1 MNSQKI
7 IKGKLFL
14 AVLVTML
21 CGMVAGGCSDDK
33 DELEGKQYGYVQF
46 KLYKS
51 SSYTQEEKTR
61 TDAVST
67 RASGLDKLID
77 AQKVEIEMQHNGMSI
92 TQTLVLN
99 AYNENNAEYGMRSE
113 KLKLLTGSYKII
125 GYKLFDKLDE
135 VITGIS
141 TGEDETFEVVSRGLT
156 TKDLVTDSQ
165 TRGTVT
171 FKLVKDG
178 LATRA
183 AGNPD
188 IDYLFSDIK
197 IIDVTVTNTF
207 TRVPVTIKNL
217 KVSYKEEYE
226 EHPNPDYTDDSNQH
240 KDKYKDIGT
249 AKCDS
254 VVWLPAGTYQV
265 TSYTIYKKSGIAVTA
280 LDSRS
285 QLAGEMFSIED
296 NKQTDDA
303 IVPIQL
309 SPTAAYIKDYIA
321 LKAIWEAL
329 DGKNWSYNGET
340 NPAGTTWNFNKEI
353 DMWGNQPGVSLDNK
367 GRVIS
372 LSLEGFGAKGRV
384 PDAIGQLTEL
394 RVLSLGSHNEKLGGR
409 LFGTGGITPDM
420 SDAQKQKMRMHYKEL
435 FLDYD
440 PRENL
445 SELLQDGI
453 NRDPQL
459 PDIKKSSRIDMKD
472 VQIGQTTNKITFISK
487 AVMRLKNLQQFYIA
501 NSPIKAEDICKEW
514 ENANSEYARS
524 YEAESGSWLW
534 RNLTE
539 LTDMELY
546 NCPNLTRLPDFLF
559 ELPEIQLLNIANNKG
574 IDGLNGA
581 KDGTGNQLT
590 ADWEKLAN
598 APVGAKLQILYLS
611 NNNLTKFPPHASL
624 NKMRKLG
631 LLDCINN
638 NLTGKLEA
646 FGKEVELTTLTLN
659 NNRITEIPENF
670 CGFTDQVED
679 LSFAHNLIEYIP
691 NIFDAESIYTM
702 GSVDFS
708 YNRIGK
714 NDGKNIHCDL
724 DDFKGI
730 NAATISLSN
739 NLIKNFPTELFAK
752 GSPIST
758 IDLSNNLMTEI
769 PENSLK
775 SSEGNYK
782 NTHLLT
788 VIDLR
793 FNKLTK
799 LSDDFRATT
808 LPYLKNMDISYNC
821 FSKFPTAPLNSS
833 QLQAI
838 GIRHQ
843 RDANGNR
850 ILREWPTG
858 ITTCPSL
865 IQLQIGA
872 NDIRKV
878 NETLTSQLYIL
889 DIKDNPNISID
900 VTSVCSQIR
909 AGRYKLI
916 YDKTQDIRGCDAL
929 DIKR

>member
-1 MNSQKI
+1 
-7 IKGKLFL
+7 
-14 AVLVTML
+14 ML

-33 DELEGKQYGYVQF
+33 DELAGKQYGHVQF
-46 KLYKS
+46 RLYKS
-51 SSYTQEEKTR
+51 ASYTQEETTR
-61 TDAVST
+61 AGTAST
-67 RASGLDKLID
+67 RATAMDRLSD

-99 AYNENNAEYGMRSE
+99 AYNESNAEYGMRSD
-113 KLKLLTGSYKII
+113 KLELLTGTYKIV
-125 GYKLFDKLDE
+125 GYKLLDKLDE

-141 TGEDETFEVVSRGLT
+141 PGADETFEVVSRGLT
-156 TKDLVTDSQ
+156 TKDLVADSQ
-165 TRGTVT
+165 ARGMVT
-171 FKLVKDG
+171 FKLIKSG
-178 LATRA
+178 LTTRA
-183 AGNPD
+183 ADGES

-197 IIDVTVTNTF
+197 VIDITVTNTF

-217 KVSYKEEYE
+217 KVTYKEEYE
-226 EHPNPDYTDDSNQH
+226 EHPNTDYTDDNKH

-254 VVWLPAGTYQV
+254 AVWLPAGTYQV
-265 TSYTIYKKSGIAVTA
+265 TSYTIYKKSGSVTST

-285 QLAGEMFSIED
+285 QLAGEMFSVED
-296 NKQTDDA
+296 NRQTDDA
-303 IVPIQL
+303 LVPIQL

-329 DGKNWSYNGET
+329 DGRNWHYTGET
-340 NPAGTTWNFNKEI
+340 SPAGATWNFNKEV
-353 DMWGNQPGVSLDNK
+353 DMWGDQPGVSLDSK

-394 RVLSLGSHNEKLGGR
+394 KVLSLGSHNEKLGGR
-409 LFGTGGITPDM
+409 LFGAGGITPDM

-440 PRENL
+440 PRENM
-445 SELLQDGI
+445 SVPE
-453 NRDPQL
+453 
-459 PDIKKSSRIDMKD
+459 
-472 VQIGQTTNKITFISK
+472 
-487 AVMRLKNLQQFYIA
+487 
-501 NSPIKAEDICKEW
+501 
-514 ENANSEYARS
+514 
-524 YEAESGSWLW
+524 
-534 RNLTE
+534 
-539 LTDMELY
+539 
-546 NCPNLTRLPDFLF
+546 FLF

-581 KDGTGNQLT
+581 RDGSGEQLT
-590 ADWEKLAN
+590 ADWKKLAD
-598 APVGAKLQILYLS
+598 ATVGAKLQILYLG
-611 NNNLTKFPPHASL
+611 NNNLTKFPEHASL

-646 FGKEVELTTLTLN
+646 FGKEVEFTTLTLDN
-659 NNRITEIPENF
+659 NQITEIPENF
-670 CGFTDQVED
+670 CGFTEQVES

-691 NIFDAESIYTM
+691 NIFNAESVYTM

-708 YNRIGK
+708 YNRIGQ
-714 NDGKNIHCDL
+714 NDGKNINCSL

-730 NAATISLSN
+730 NASTISLSN
-739 NLIKNFPTELFAK
+739 NLISKFPTELFAK

-769 PENSLK
+769 PKYSLK
-775 SSEGNYK
+775 SETGNYK
-782 NTHLLT
+782 NTYLLT

-808 LPYLKNMDISYNC
+808 LPYLKNLDLSYNC
-821 FSKFPTAPLNSS
+821 FSKFPTEPLNSS

-838 GIRHQ
+838 GIRFQ
-843 RDANGNR
+843 RDADGNR

-858 ITTCPSL
+858 ITSCPSL
-865 IQLQIGA
+865 IQLQIGS

-878 NETLTSQLYIL
+878 NETLTSQLYIV

-909 AGRYKLI
+909 AGMYKLI

>member
-1 MNSQKI
+1 MNSKRI

-14 AVLVTML
+14 AALVTML
-21 CGMVAGGCSDDK
+21 CGMVASGCSDDK
-33 DELEGKQYGYVQF
+33 DELAGKQYGHVQF
-46 KLYKS
+46 RLYKS
-51 SSYTQEEKTR
+51 ASYTQEETTR
-61 TDAVST
+61 AGTAST
-67 RASGLDKLID
+67 RATAMDRLSD

-99 AYNENNAEYGMRSE
+99 AYNESNAEYGMRSD
-113 KLKLLTGSYKII
+113 KLELLTGTYKIV
-125 GYKLFDKLDE
+125 GYKLLDKLDE

-141 TGEDETFEVVSRGLT
+141 PGADETFEVVSRGLT
-156 TKDLVTDSQ
+156 TKDLVADSQ
-165 TRGTVT
+165 ARGMVT
-171 FKLVKDG
+171 FKLIKSG
-178 LATRA
+178 LTTRA
-183 AGNPD
+183 ADGES

-197 IIDVTVTNTF
+197 VIDVTVTNTF

-217 KVSYKEEYE
+217 KVTYKEEYE
-226 EHPNPDYTDDSNQH
+226 EHPNTDYTDDNKH

-254 VVWLPAGTYQV
+254 AVWLPAGTYQV
-265 TSYTIYKKSGIAVTA
+265 TSYTIYKKSGSVTST

-285 QLAGEMFSIED
+285 QLAGEMFSVED

-303 IVPIQL
+303 LVPIQL
-309 SPTAAYIKDYIA
+309 SPAAAYIKDYIA

-329 DGKNWSYNGET
+329 DGKNWSFTGET
-340 NPAGTTWNFNKEI
+340 SPAGATWNFNKEV
-353 DMWGNQPGVSLDNK
+353 DMWGDQPGVSLDSK

-394 RVLSLGSHNEKLGGR
+394 KVLSFGSHNEKLGGR
-409 LFGTGGITPDM
+409 LFGAGGITPDM

-440 PRENL
+440 PRENM

-453 NRDPQL
+453 NRDPEMAK
-459 PDIKKSSRIDMKD
+459 IKKSNRISMKD
-472 VQIGQTTNKITFISK
+472 MQIGQTTNNITFISK
-487 AVMRLKNLQQFYIA
+487 AVMRLKNLQQLYIA
-501 NSPIKAEDICKEW
+501 NSPIKAEDICTDW
-514 ENANSEYARS
+514 ENENSEYAKS
-524 YEAESGSWLW
+524 FKEESSSWAW
-534 RNLTE
+534 RT
-539 LTDMELY
+539 LTDLTDVEVY
-546 NCPNLTRLPDFLF
+546 NCPNLTKLPEFLF
-559 ELPEIQLLNIANNKG
+559 ELPEMQLLNIASNKG

-581 KDGTGNQLT
+581 RYGSGEQLT
-590 ADWEKLAN
+590 ADWKKLAD
-598 APVGAKLQILYLS
+598 APVGAKLQILYFGY
-611 NNNLTKFPPHASL
+611 NNLKKFPPYASL

-646 FGKEVELTTLTLN
+646 FGKEVEFTTLTLDN
-659 NNRITEIPENF
+659 NQITEIPENF
-670 CGFTDQVED
+670 CGFTDQVES

-691 NIFDAESIYTM
+691 NIFNAESIYTM
-702 GSVDFS
+702 KSIDFS
-708 YNRIGK
+708 YNRIGQ
-714 NDGKNIHCDL
+714 NDGKNINCSL

-730 NAATISLSN
+730 NATTVSLSN
-739 NLIKNFPTELFAK
+739 NLIKKFPTELFAK

-769 PENSLK
+769 PEYSLK
-775 SSEGNYK
+775 PKEGNYK
-782 NTHLLT
+782 NTYLLT
-788 VIDLR
+788 IVDLR
-793 FNKLTK
+793 FNKLTR

-808 LPYLKNMDISYNC
+808 LPYLRNLDLSYNC
-821 FSKFPTAPLNSS
+821 FSKFPTEPLNSS

-838 GIRHQ
+838 GIRFQ
-843 RDANGNR
+843 RDADGNR

-865 IQLQIGA
+865 IQLQIGS

-878 NETLTSQLYIL
+878 NETLTSKLYIL

-900 VTSVCSQIR
+900 VTSVCSDIR
-909 AGRYKLI
+909 AGMYKLI

>member
-1 MNSQKI
+1 M
-7 IKGKLFL
+7 
-14 AVLVTML
+14 
-21 CGMVAGGCSDDK
+21 
-33 DELEGKQYGYVQF
+33 
-46 KLYKS
+46 
-51 SSYTQEEKTR
+51 
-61 TDAVST
+61 
-67 RASGLDKLID
+67 
-77 AQKVEIEMQHNGMSI
+77 
-92 TQTLVLN
+92 
-99 AYNENNAEYGMRSE
+99 
-113 KLKLLTGSYKII
+113 
-125 GYKLFDKLDE
+125 
-135 VITGIS
+135 
-141 TGEDETFEVVSRGLT
+141 
-156 TKDLVTDSQ
+156 
-165 TRGTVT
+165 
-171 FKLVKDG
+171 
-178 LATRA
+178 
-183 AGNPD
+183 
-188 IDYLFSDIK
+188 
-197 IIDVTVTNTF
+197 
-207 TRVPVTIKNL
+207 
-217 KVSYKEEYE
+217 
-226 EHPNPDYTDDSNQH
+226 
-240 KDKYKDIGT
+240 
-249 AKCDS
+249 
-254 VVWLPAGTYQV
+254 
-265 TSYTIYKKSGIAVTA
+265 
-280 LDSRS
+280 
-285 QLAGEMFSIED
+285 
-296 NKQTDDA
+296 
-303 IVPIQL
+303 
-309 SPTAAYIKDYIA
+309 
-321 LKAIWEAL
+321 
-329 DGKNWSYNGET
+329 
-340 NPAGTTWNFNKEI
+340 
-353 DMWGNQPGVSLDNK
+353 
-367 GRVIS
+367 
-372 LSLEGFGAKGRV
+372 
-384 PDAIGQLTEL
+384 TEL

-501 NSPIKAEDICKEW
+501 NSTTQAEDICKEW
-514 ENANSEYARS
+514 ENPNSEYARS

-611 NNNLTKFPPHASL
+611 YNNLTKFPPHASL

-714 NDGKNIHCDL
+714 NDGKNIKCDL

-775 SSEGNYK
+775 SPEGNYK

-799 LSDDFRATT
+799 LSADFRATT

>member
-1 MNSQKI
+1 MNSKRI

-14 AVLVTML
+14 AALVTML

-33 DELEGKQYGYVQF
+33 DELTGKQYGHVQF
-46 KLYKS
+46 RLYKS
-51 SSYTQEEKTR
+51 ASYTQEEITQ
-61 TDAVST
+61 TGTAST
-67 RASGLDKLID
+67 RATAMDRLSD

-99 AYNENNAEYGMRSE
+99 AYNESNAEYGMRSD
-113 KLKLLTGSYKII
+113 KLELLTGTYKIV
-125 GYKLFDKLDE
+125 GYKLLDKLDE

-141 TGEDETFEVVSRGLT
+141 PGADETFEVVSRGLT
-156 TKDLVTDSQ
+156 TKDLVADSQ
-165 TRGTVT
+165 ARGMVT
-171 FKLVKDG
+171 FKLIKSG
-178 LATRA
+178 LTTRA
-183 AGNPD
+183 DDGES

-197 IIDVTVTNTF
+197 LIDVTVTNTF
-207 TRVPVTIKNL
+207 TRVPATIKNL
-217 KVSYKEEYE
+217 KVTYKEEYE
-226 EHPNPDYTDDSNQH
+226 EHPNTDYTDDNKH

-254 VVWLPAGTYQV
+254 AVWLPAGTYQV
-265 TSYTIYKKSGIAVTA
+265 TSYTIYKKSGAVTST

-285 QLAGEMFSIED
+285 QLAGEMFSVED

-303 IVPIQL
+303 LVPIQL

-321 LKAIWEAL
+321 LKTIWEAL
-329 DGKNWSYNGET
+329 NGKNWSYNGET
-340 NPAGTTWNFNKEI
+340 SPAGATWNFNKEI
-353 DMWGNQPGVSLDNK
+353 DMWGEQPGVSLDNK

-409 LFGTGGITPDM
+409 LFDAGGITPDM
-420 SDAQKQKMRMHYKEL
+420 SDAQKQKMRLHYKEL

-440 PRENL
+440 PRENM

-453 NRDPQL
+453 NRDPEL
-459 PDIKKSSRIDMKD
+459 ANIKKSSRIGMKD
-472 VQIGQTTNKITFISK
+472 IQIGQTNNNITFISK
-487 AVMRLKNLQQFYIA
+487 AIMRLKNLQQFYIA
-501 NSPIKAEDICKEW
+501 NSPIKAEDICTAW
-514 ENANSEYARS
+514 ENENSEYAKS
-524 YEAESGSWLW
+524 FKEESNSWAW
-534 RNLTE
+534 RTLTE
-539 LTDMELY
+539 LTDIEVY
-546 NCPNLTRLPDFLF
+546 NCPNLTKLPEFLF

-581 KDGTGNQLT
+581 KDGSGEQLT
-590 ADWEKLAN
+590 ADWKRLAD
-598 APVGAKLQILYLS
+598 APVGAKLQILYLG
-611 NNNLTKFPPHASL
+611 NNNLTKFPEYASL

-646 FGKEVELTTLTLN
+646 FGKEVEFTTLTLN
-659 NNRITEIPENF
+659 NNQITEIPENF
-670 CGFTDQVED
+670 CGFTDQVES

-691 NIFDAESIYTM
+691 NIFNAESVYTM

-708 YNRIGK
+708 YNRIGQ
-714 NDGKNIHCDL
+714 NDGKNINCDL

-739 NLIKNFPTELFAK
+739 NLIRKFPTELFAK

-769 PENSLK
+769 PEYSLRSK
-775 SSEGNYK
+775 EGNYK

-808 LPYLKNMDISYNC
+808 LPYLKNIDLSYNC

-838 GIRHQ
+838 GIRFQ
-843 RDANGNR
+843 RDADGNR

-858 ITTCPSL
+858 ITSCPSL
-865 IQLQIGA
+865 MQLQIGS

-878 NETLTSQLYIL
+878 NETLTSLLYIL

-909 AGRYKLI
+909 AGMYKLI

>member
-1 MNSQKI
+1 
-7 IKGKLFL
+7 
-14 AVLVTML
+14 
-21 CGMVAGGCSDDK
+21 
-33 DELEGKQYGYVQF
+33 
-46 KLYKS
+46 
-51 SSYTQEEKTR
+51 
-61 TDAVST
+61 
-67 RASGLDKLID
+67 
-77 AQKVEIEMQHNGMSI
+77 
-92 TQTLVLN
+92 
-99 AYNENNAEYGMRSE
+99 
-113 KLKLLTGSYKII
+113 
-125 GYKLFDKLDE
+125 
-135 VITGIS
+135 
-141 TGEDETFEVVSRGLT
+141 
-156 TKDLVTDSQ
+156 
-165 TRGTVT
+165 
-171 FKLVKDG
+171 
-178 LATRA
+178 
-183 AGNPD
+183 
-188 IDYLFSDIK
+188 
-197 IIDVTVTNTF
+197 
-207 TRVPVTIKNL
+207 
-217 KVSYKEEYE
+217 
-226 EHPNPDYTDDSNQH
+226 
-240 KDKYKDIGT
+240 
-249 AKCDS
+249 
-254 VVWLPAGTYQV
+254 
-265 TSYTIYKKSGIAVTA
+265 
-280 LDSRS
+280 
-285 QLAGEMFSIED
+285 
-296 NKQTDDA
+296 
-303 IVPIQL
+303 
-309 SPTAAYIKDYIA
+309 
-321 LKAIWEAL
+321 
-329 DGKNWSYNGET
+329 
-340 NPAGTTWNFNKEI
+340 
-353 DMWGNQPGVSLDNK
+353 
-367 GRVIS
+367 
-372 LSLEGFGAKGRV
+372 
-384 PDAIGQLTEL
+384 
-394 RVLSLGSHNEKLGGR
+394 
-409 LFGTGGITPDM
+409 
-420 SDAQKQKMRMHYKEL
+420 
-435 FLDYD
+435 
-440 PRENL
+440 
-445 SELLQDGI
+445 
-453 NRDPQL
+453 
-459 PDIKKSSRIDMKD
+459 
-472 VQIGQTTNKITFISK
+472 
-487 AVMRLKNLQQFYIA
+487 
-501 NSPIKAEDICKEW
+501 
-514 ENANSEYARS
+514 
-524 YEAESGSWLW
+524 
-534 RNLTE
+534 
-539 LTDMELY
+539 
-546 NCPNLTRLPDFLF
+546 
-559 ELPEIQLLNIANNKG
+559 
-574 IDGLNGA
+574 
-581 KDGTGNQLT
+581 
-590 ADWEKLAN
+590 
-598 APVGAKLQILYLS
+598 
-611 NNNLTKFPPHASL
+611 
-624 NKMRKLG
+624 MRKLG

-670 CGFTDQVED
+670 CGFTDQAED

-714 NDGKNIHCDL
+714 NDGKNINCTL

-775 SSEGNYK
+775 SPEGNYK